1 MEEVIKIKGN
11 KLLKGAVDISGSK
24 NLCVALLPAALLAQ
38 DIVTIHN
45 IPPIS
50 DVYNLIDIL
59 EVLNARVIYK
69 DDVLII
75 DSSNIKYS
83 DLTIETMHK
92 LRASYYFYSVMLGL
106 FKKLKTYG
114 IGGCR
119 LGSRPIDLH
128 LKAFEILGVI
138 INSNDDTYEFDGA
151 KMHKA
156 RIVFEKSSVGAT
168 INTIL
173 LATQIKGK
181 TIIENAAQEP
191 EITELIK
198 YLKQMGADIYQSEST
213 IVIDGGKKMHGT
225 EFTNI
230 PDRIEAG
237 TYALIGAAVGDKLK
251 IRNIVIEHIQSL
263 LDIFDVLEVNYR
275 IEKNNLIVSKSK
287 IKKGIVILTS
297 PYPGFPTDLQQPLT
311 TFLSVNKGTSVIIES
326 IYDNRF
332 AHIKELNRMGANI
345 QTTNMNIIIHG
356 VEELNGTVVSGKDL
370 RGAAS
375 LVLAG
380 LMAKGETIVSG
391 LEYINRGYENM
402 IKKLKKLH
410 AKIELSLLN
419 IEENEDEK

>member
-168 INTIL
+168 INTLL

-287 IKKGIVILTS
+287 ITKGIVILTS

-410 AKIELSLLN
+410 AKIELSLVN
-419 IEENEDEK
+419 IEENEDAK